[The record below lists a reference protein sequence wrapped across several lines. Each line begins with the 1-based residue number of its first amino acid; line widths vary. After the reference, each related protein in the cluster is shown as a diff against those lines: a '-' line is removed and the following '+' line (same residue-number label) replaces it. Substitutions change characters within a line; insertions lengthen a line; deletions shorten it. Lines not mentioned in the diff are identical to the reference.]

1 LVLYHVF
8 VGVKFVIDIPIH
20 QRPNQILTP
29 HPSSSFPIQR
39 HFICD
44 DIRCSYDLLIDDDL
58 KPWLVEVN
66 ASPSLSP
73 STPADRMM
81 KLNLIRDVYRVVVPP
96 DPAGWAEWR
105 GAAHR
110 GPMQVLS

>member
-1 LVLYHVF
+1 VSLPCRANNN
-8 VGVKFVIDIPIH
+8 KN
-20 QRPNQILTP
+20 R
-29 HPSSSFPIQR
+29 
-39 HFICD
+39 
-44 DIRCSYDLLIDDDL
+44 YDLLIDDDL

-81 KLNLIRDVYRVVVPP
+81 KLNLVRDVYRVVVPQ
-96 DPAGWAEWR
+96 DPGGWAEWR

-110 GPMQVLS
+110 GPMQVTLH

>member
-1 LVLYHVF
+1 MLF
-8 VGVKFVIDIPIH
+8 
-20 QRPNQILTP
+20 LTSRSVEITEP
-29 HPSSSFPIQR
+29 LSMLFKNMLLTIFTSPPLLKYKRYTHA
-39 HFICD
+39 C
-44 DIRCSYDLLIDDDL
+44 IRYDLLIDDDL

-66 ASPSLSP
+66 ASPSLAP

-110 GPMQVLS
+110 GPMQV